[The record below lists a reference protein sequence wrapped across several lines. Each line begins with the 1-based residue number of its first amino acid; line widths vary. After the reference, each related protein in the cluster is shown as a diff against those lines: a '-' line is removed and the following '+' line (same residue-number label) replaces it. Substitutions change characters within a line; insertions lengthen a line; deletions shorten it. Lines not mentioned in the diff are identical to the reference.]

1 MSLRRLAA
9 HSWHLWAMLIAL
21 IVSIPAFYDT
31 LMPVPTA
38 WALVLYG
45 LSAALITASTW
56 QIAGAPGASQS
67 FWSRPQQVD
76 RVLALGMLSCAFLPY
91 SNNNAG
97 ALAWRLTVEL
107 VTLARLLAL
116 SQPLWAQTGLLRLI
130 AMSAGLLGM
139 CGVGFYW
146 IDPQITSVE
155 DGMWL
160 AFTTA
165 ATVGF
170 GDVVPNTTASR
181 IFSVFVVLLGYGVL
195 SLVTASIAAMFV
207 GTQERKVEQ
216 EILRDMHAQL
226 RSVRK
231 EIAELRAVID
241 AQPKHRPS
249 HEEPSD

>member
-1 MSLRRLAA
+1 MTPRRIPADA
-9 HSWHLWAMLIAL
+9 WRLWAMLTAL
-21 IVSIPAFYDT
+21 VISIPAFYDT
-31 LMPVPTA
+31 LMPQPTV
-38 WALVLYG
+38 WSLVLYG
-45 LSAALITASTW
+45 VSGMLIGASTW
-56 QIAGAPGASQS
+56 RLAQGSDASQGN
-67 FWSRPQQVD
+67 WSQPHPMD
-76 RVLALGMLSCAFLPY
+76 RLLAAGMFACAFLPY
-91 SNNNAG
+91 SNNHAG
-97 ALAWRLTVEL
+97 ALAWRLTMEL
-107 VTLARLLAL
+107 LTLARLLSL
-116 SQPLWAQTGLLRLI
+116 SQHLWARTGLLRLI
-130 AMSAGLLGM
+130 AMSAGLLGL

-146 IDPQITSVE
+146 IDPQINSVE

-231 EIAELRAVID
+231 EIADLRAVVD
-241 AQPKHRPS
+241 AQQKVSAPNRDAPG
-249 HEEPSD
+249 